1 MVSNTYYCI
10 SEENMKKVLLVVLTL
25 ALVLV
30 GLTGCMP
37 IGTQTAQTAAEG
49 SQAAAQ
55 QAPGWQSY
63 LTLLIPIGFI
73 VLMWLFLIRPQKK
86 KEKKAKEMLQS
97 LTVGDEV
104 VTISGVVGRI
114 VQVKDDGFVIESG
127 VDRTKFRVKRWA
139 VQEKIV
145 HESN

>member
-1 MVSNTYYCI
+1 
-10 SEENMKKVLLVVLTL
+10 MKKVLILVLTL
-25 ALVLV
+25 GMLML
-30 GLTGCMP
+30 GLSGCF
-37 IGTQTAQTAAEG
+37 GYGTAAQQQAAQG
-49 SQAAAQ
+49 SQAQAQ
-55 QAPGWQSY
+55 QPGWTSY
-63 LTLLIPIGFI
+63 LTLLIPILFI
-73 VLMWLFLIRPQKK
+73 ALMWLFLIRPQRK
-86 KEKKAKEMLQS
+86 KEKKAKEMLKT

-139 VQEKIV
+139 VQEKVV

>member
-1 MVSNTYYCI
+1 
-10 SEENMKKVLLVVLTL
+10 MKKVLSIVLAVAMML
-25 ALVLV
+25 CL
-30 GLTGCMP
+30 LTGCFPMA
-37 IGTQTAQTAAEG
+37 AQPSAQNSTSTAA
-49 SQAAAQ
+49 QA
-55 QAPGWQSY
+55 QAGGDWTQY
-63 LTLLIPIGFI
+63 LTLLIPIAFI
-73 VLMWLFLIRPQKK
+73 VLMWLLLIRPQKK
-86 KEKKAKEMLQS
+86 KEKKAKDMLKS

>member
-1 MVSNTYYCI
+1 
-10 SEENMKKVLLVVLTL
+10 MKKVLVLILTFAML
-25 ALVLV
+25 LL
-30 GLTGCMP
+30 GLSGCF
-37 IGTQTAQTAAEG
+37 GYGTAAQQQQQQG
-49 SQAAAQ
+49 SQAQ
-55 QAPGWQSY
+55 QQQVSWTSY
-63 LTLLIPIGFI
+63 LTLLIPIVFI
-73 VLMWLFLIRPQKK
+73 ALMWLLLIRPQRK
-86 KEKKAKEMLQS
+86 KEKKAKEMLKT

-139 VQEKIV
+139 VQEKVV

>member
-1 MVSNTYYCI
+1 
-10 SEENMKKVLLVVLTL
+10 MKKVLAIVL
-25 ALVLV
+25 AAVLMLCV
-30 GLTGCMP
+30 LTGCFSMQ
-37 IGTQTAQTAAEG
+37 TQQAAQTST

-55 QAPGWQSY
+55 QSPGWTQY
-63 LTLLIPIGFI
+63 LTLLIPIAFI
-73 VLMWLFLIRPQKK
+73 VLMWLLLIRPQKK
-86 KEKKAKEMLQS
+86 KEKKAKDMLKS

-139 VQEKIV
+139 VQEKVV

>member
-1 MVSNTYYCI
+1 
-10 SEENMKKVLLVVLTL
+10 MKKVLILVLTL
-25 ALVLV
+25 GMLML
-30 GLTGCMP
+30 GLTGCFP
-37 IGTQTAQTAAEG
+37 IGQQQQQAAQG
-49 SQAAAQ
+49 SQAQAQ
-55 QAPGWQSY
+55 QPGWTSY
-63 LTLLIPIGFI
+63 LTLLIPILFI
-73 VLMWLFLIRPQKK
+73 VLMWLFLIRPQRK
-86 KEKKAKEMLQS
+86 KEKKAKEMLKT

-139 VQEKIV
+139 VQEKVV

>member
-1 MVSNTYYCI
+1 
-10 SEENMKKVLLVVLTL
+10 MKKVLALFL
-25 ALVLV
+25 ALGMLMLV
-30 GLTGCMP
+30 LTGCYP
-37 IGTQTAQTAAEG
+37 IGQQQQQAPQG
-49 SQAAAQ
+49 SQAQ
-55 QAPGWQSY
+55 QAAPNWTSY
-63 LTLLIPIGFI
+63 LTLLIPVVFI
-73 VLMWLFLIRPQKK
+73 ILMWLFLIRPQRK
-86 KEKKAKEMLQS
+86 KEKKAKEMLKT

-139 VQEKIV
+139 VQEKVV

>member
-1 MVSNTYYCI
+1 
-10 SEENMKKVLLVVLTL
+10 MKKLLILILTFAML
-25 ALVLV
+25 LL
-30 GLTGCMP
+30 GLSGCFGF
-37 IGTQTAQTAAEG
+37 GTQQQQQAATG
-49 SQAAAQ
+49 SQAQ
-55 QAPGWQSY
+55 QQQVSWTSY
-63 LTLLIPIGFI
+63 LTLLIPVVFI
-73 VLMWLFLIRPQKK
+73 VLMWLLLIRPQRK
-86 KEKKAKEMLQS
+86 KEKKAKEMLKT

-139 VQEKIV
+139 VQEKVV

>member
-1 MVSNTYYCI
+1 M
-10 SEENMKKVLLVVLTL
+10 LLL
-25 ALVLV
+25 
-30 GLTGCMP
+30 GLTGCF
-37 IGTQTAQTAAEG
+37 GYGAQQQQAATG
-49 SQAAAQ
+49 SQAQ
-55 QAPGWQSY
+55 QAQTVSWTSY
-63 LTLLIPIGFI
+63 LTLLIPVVFI

-86 KEKKAKEMLQS
+86 KEKKAKEMLNT

-145 HESN
+145 RESN

>member
-1 MVSNTYYCI
+1 
-10 SEENMKKVLLVVLTL
+10 MKKLL
-25 ALVLV
+25 ALILAL
-30 GLTGCMP
+30 GMLMLALTGCYP
-37 IGTQTAQTAAEG
+37 IGQQQQQQAEQG
-49 SQAAAQ
+49 SQAQ
-55 QAPGWQSY
+55 QAAPNWTSY
-63 LTLLIPIGFI
+63 LTLLIPVVFI
-73 VLMWLFLIRPQKK
+73 VLMWLFLIRPQRK
-86 KEKKAKEMLQS
+86 KEKKAKEMLKT

-139 VQEKIV
+139 VQEKVV

>member
-1 MVSNTYYCI
+1 
-10 SEENMKKVLLVVLTL
+10 MKKVLLLILAFATL
-25 ALVLV
+25 LL
-30 GLTGCMP
+30 GLSGCYMY
-37 IGTQTAQTAAEG
+37 GNTATQTNNTG
-49 SQAAAQ
+49 SA
-55 QAPGWQSY
+55 QAPQNPSWTSY
-63 LTLLIPIGFI
+63 LMLLIPVVFI
-73 VLMWLFLIRPQKK
+73 VLMWLLLIRPQKK
-86 KEKKAKEMLQS
+86 KEKKAKEMLKA

-139 VQEKIV
+139 VQEKVV

>member
-1 MVSNTYYCI
+1 
-10 SEENMKKVLLVVLTL
+10 MKKVLVLILTF
-25 ALVLV
+25 ALLML
-30 GLTGCMP
+30 GLTGCF
-37 IGTQTAQTAAEG
+37 GFGTAQQQAATG
-49 SQAAAQ
+49 SQAQ
-55 QAPGWQSY
+55 QQQVSWTSY
-63 LTLLIPIGFI
+63 LTLLIPVVFI
-73 VLMWLFLIRPQKK
+73 VLMWLLLIRPQRK
-86 KEKKAKEMLQS
+86 KEKKAKEMLKT

-139 VQEKIV
+139 VQEKVV

>member
-1 MVSNTYYCI
+1 
-10 SEENMKKVLLVVLTL
+10 MKKVLILILTFAML
-25 ALVLV
+25 LV
-30 GLTGCMP
+30 GLTGCFGY
-37 IGTQTAQTAAEG
+37 GTQQQQQQAATG
-49 SQAAAQ
+49 SQAQ
-55 QAPGWQSY
+55 QQQVSWTSY
-63 LTLLIPIGFI
+63 LTLLIPVVFI
-73 VLMWLFLIRPQKK
+73 VLMWLLLIRPQRK
-86 KEKKAKEMLQS
+86 KEKKAKEMLKT

-139 VQEKIV
+139 VQEKVV

>member
-1 MVSNTYYCI
+1 
-10 SEENMKKVLLVVLTL
+10 MKKVFALIL
-25 ALVLV
+25 ALGMLML
-30 GLTGCMP
+30 GLTGCFP
-37 IGTQTAQTAAEG
+37 IGQQQQQQAAQG
-49 SQAAAQ
+49 SQAQ
-55 QAPGWQSY
+55 QAAAPSWTSY
-63 LTLLIPIGFI
+63 LTLLIPVVFI
-73 VLMWLFLIRPQKK
+73 VLMWLFLIRPQRK
-86 KEKKAKEMLQS
+86 KEKKAKEMLKT

-139 VQEKIV
+139 VQEKVV

>member
-1 MVSNTYYCI
+1 
-10 SEENMKKVLLVVLTL
+10 MKKVLVLIL
-25 ALVLV
+25 SFAMLLL
-30 GLTGCMP
+30 GLSGCFGYGP
-37 IGTQTAQTAAEG
+37 QQQQQG
-49 SQAAAQ
+49 SQAQ
-55 QAPGWQSY
+55 QQQVSWTSY
-63 LTLLIPIGFI
+63 LTLLIPIVFI
-73 VLMWLFLIRPQKK
+73 ALMWLLLIRPQRK
-86 KEKKAKEMLQS
+86 KEKKAKEMLKT

-139 VQEKIV
+139 VQEKVV

>member
-1 MVSNTYYCI
+1 
-10 SEENMKKVLLVVLTL
+10 MKRVLLLILTL
-25 ALVLV
+25 GMLML
-30 GLTGCMP
+30 GLTGCFPM
-37 IGTQTAQTAAEG
+37 GQQQQQQAAQG
-49 SQAAAQ
+49 SQVQQ
-55 QAPGWQSY
+55 QAPSWTSY
-63 LTLLIPIGFI
+63 LTLLIPVAFI
-73 VLMWLFLIRPQKK
+73 VLMWLFLIRPQRK
-86 KEKKAKEMLQS
+86 KEKKAKEMLKT

-145 HESN
+145 HEGN

>member
-1 MVSNTYYCI
+1 M
-10 SEENMKKVLLVVLTL
+10 LLL
-25 ALVLV
+25 
-30 GLTGCMP
+30 GLTGCF
-37 IGTQTAQTAAEG
+37 GYGAQQQQAATG
-49 SQAAAQ
+49 SQAQAQ
-55 QAPGWQSY
+55 TVSWTSY
-63 LTLLIPIGFI
+63 LTLLIPVVFI
-73 VLMWLFLIRPQKK
+73 VLMWLFLIRPQRK
-86 KEKKAKEMLQS
+86 KEKKAKEMLKS